1 MNICPECGTPQ
12 QDKSPFLK
20 KKTKAGVTGILKPAV
35 CATVV
40 AAMMISAACDNKS
53 GASQQTDP
61 TTMTSE
67 LIPWEELGQDYTTLG
82 ERYTYTYGTGPEK
95 ISLWSYTDEITRM
108 AFMFVKQNPEFG
120 EKYTI
125 DCTIISLDDGA
136 YQFALDNALVAGG
149 DMAPDIYMA
158 EAAYVQK
165 YTQGEMAKYAAT
177 YKDLGIDVD
186 VKIKEADI
194 AKYAVDIGTRD
205 GEVVALSYQG
215 SGSAMIYNA
224 EIAKDVFGT
233 DDPETIEKITGAGTG
248 NWDMFFKTAD
258 QLKEKGYAAI
268 SGPSDIWK
276 ACESSSETPWIVDG
290 NLRIDPAREKYLDI
304 CKTITDNGYSNN
316 SQSWSENWLKDMRG
330 EGERKVF
337 AFFGPSWFINYVMI
351 GNCGGSHPGEGTYGQ
366 WRVCAPPVSFFWGG
380 TWVLANKDANNKEGV
395 AEFIEWL
402 TLDSSETGF
411 QYLIANGLLD
421 WDNDPNT
428 PEVQEGVVSI
438 SVMSKSDG
446 RMDFCGGQDTY
457 VAFVQSNNL
466 SSGTALSPYDEIL
479 GSFFRDAADLYAKG
493 KISKEEAIEQFKT
506 SAKEYIDS
514 L

>member
-1 MNICPECGTPQ
+1 
-12 QDKSPFLK
+12 
-20 KKTKAGVTGILKPAV
+20 
-35 CATVV
+35 
-40 AAMMISAACDNKS
+40 
-53 GASQQTDP
+53 
-61 TTMTSE
+61 
-67 LIPWEELGQDYTTLG
+67 
-82 ERYTYTYGTGPEK
+82 
-95 ISLWSYTDEITRM
+95 
-108 AFMFVKQNPEFG
+108 MFF
-120 EKYTI
+120 
-125 DCTIISLDDGA
+125 
-136 YQFALDNALVAGG
+136 
-149 DMAPDIYMA
+149 
-158 EAAYVQK
+158 EAADK
-165 YTQGEMAKYAAT
+165 L
-177 YKDLGIDVD
+177 KDMGF
-186 VKIKEADI
+186 
-194 AKYAVDIGTRD
+194 
-205 GEVVALSYQG
+205 S
-215 SGSAMIYNA
+215 S
-224 EIAKDVFGT
+224 
-233 DDPETIEKITGAGTG
+233 
-248 NWDMFFKTAD
+248 
-258 QLKEKGYAAI
+258 I

-290 NLRIDPAREKYLDI
+290 NLRIDPEREKYLDI

-479 GSFFRDAADLYAKG
+479 GSFFKDAADLYAKG